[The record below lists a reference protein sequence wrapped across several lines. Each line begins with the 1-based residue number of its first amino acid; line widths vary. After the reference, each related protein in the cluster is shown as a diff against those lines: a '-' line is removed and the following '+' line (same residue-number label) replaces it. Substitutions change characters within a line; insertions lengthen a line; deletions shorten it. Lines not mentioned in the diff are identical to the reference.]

1 MESTLIVKMFSLLSR
16 IGVGECLHIG
26 RVLLVNVMWV
36 FPGHGV
42 IFIPDSIVGDSLG
55 VTATYAE

>member
-1 MESTLIVKMFSLLSR
+1 MESTLVVETFSLSSC
-16 IGVGECLHIG
+16 IGIGKRLHVG
-26 RVLLVNVMWV
+26 RVLLVNVTWV

-55 VTATYAE
+55 ASC